1 VGNSDLGELAARMC
15 AGLEGVRACLL
26 LSPDGLTLGAY
37 PSGGEDQGRS
47 AWDKLEA
54 MGSPVRGFVDLG
66 EEVWVI
72 ARRGPYTAVLVSAPT
87 IRPGLLL
94 DRVEALL
101 RAAEET
107 RVQTAAAA
115 PPQPV
120 RRPRTSLHRET
131 AKREA
136 EETADREDAPKPTPG
151 KGRTPEP
158 ARAASKEAA
167 SDSRQKPAAGSKEDA
182 TSDEPRYA
190 PPDELA
196 SAARNVIDVSELEGE
211 AGASA
216 GDEAGRAPAPTPTPA
231 NGHGRS
237 DIDRVALARE
247 FGRLIADSE
256 SQEDR

>member
-1 VGNSDLGELAARMC
+1 MGNADLGELAARMC

-37 PSGGEDQGRS
+37 PAGGEDQGRD

-87 IRPGLLL
+87 VRPGLLL

-107 RVQTAAAA
+107 RVQTTAAAA
-115 PPQPV
+115 PQPV

-131 AKREA
+131 AKRDP
-136 EETADREDAPKPTPG
+136 EETKAPERQEAPAAARNRK
-151 KGRTPEP
+151 PEP
-158 ARAASKEAA
+158 VPAASADGESA
-167 SDSRQKPAAGSKEDA
+167 SRLAQPPAADAKEPA
-182 TSDEPRYA
+182 EGEAPRYT

-196 SAARNVIDVSELEGE
+196 SAARNVVDVSGLEEDAAVEEKTEPEVKPGK
-211 AGASA
+211 
-216 GDEAGRAPAPTPTPA
+216 GRDP
-231 NGHGRS
+231 S
-237 DIDRVALARE
+237 EIDRVALARE
-247 FGRLIADSE
+247 FGRLIADSNASE
-256 SQEDR
+256 ER